1 MADFFAA
8 HRETLN
14 HALQAISARGYWSPY
29 PEMPSGK
36 LYGETAKDDGEAAFK
51 AALNGKFALDQPS
64 DGRWIG
70 AEVSPYGFPLGITY
84 PAAGVEQLVAASEAA
99 RPAWAAAPVETRVGV
114 ALETLHRLNRR
125 SFELANAVM
134 HTTGQA
140 FLMAFQAGGAHAQD
154 RGLEAVAYAYEELRK
169 IPGAVLWEKPQ
180 GKNPPL
186 QLDKTFRA
194 VPRGV
199 ALVIGCSTFPTWNS
213 YSGFFASLVTGNS
226 VIVKPHP
233 GAVLPLALTVKIAR
247 EVLSE
252 AGFDPNL
259 ALLAVD
265 TPEAPIAQTLVERP
279 EVGIVDYTGGPAFG
293 SWLEAHTQ
301 GKQLFTEQ
309 AGVNSVVLDSTDN
322 FKGLCGNLAFSLS
335 LYTGQMCTAPQNIF
349 VPAGGI
355 ETDQGRKSFDEVCQ
369 GLSTAL
375 DKLLGDADRAAAILG
390 AIQNE
395 ATLQRVED
403 GTRLGEV
410 VHASARV
417 THPQFEG
424 ARMATPLLLKVE
436 AGASEAY
443 EQECFGPIAF
453 VVATQDAEDGL
464 ARAAALAKG
473 KGAITAGVHSTDA
486 TFLTKAEQAFAEAG
500 VSLSENLTGQILV
513 NQSAAFSDYHV
524 SGANPAGNACLT
536 DAAFVA
542 NRFRVVAVRRPHAA

>member
-8 HRETLN
+8 HRETLDR
-14 HALQAISARGYWSPY
+14 ALQAVSVRDYWSPY
-29 PEMPSGK
+29 PEVPSGK
-36 LYGETAKDDGEAAFK
+36 VYGETAKADGEAAFK
-51 AALNGKFALDQPS
+51 AALDSKFDLHQPT

-70 AEVSPYGFPLGITY
+70 SEISPYGFALGTTY
-84 PAAGVEQLVAASEAA
+84 PAADVEQLIEASEAA
-99 RPAWAAAPVETRVGV
+99 RPAWAAAPVETRIGV
-114 ALETLHRLNRR
+114 ALEVLQRLNKR
-125 SFELANAVM
+125 SFEIANAVM
-134 HTTGQA
+134 HTSGQA

-186 QLDKTFRA
+186 QLDKTFRI

-213 YSGFFASLVTGNS
+213 YPGFFASLVTGNS

-233 GAVLPLALTVKIAR
+233 GAVLPLALTVRIAR
-247 EVLSE
+247 KVLSE
-252 AGFDPNL
+252 AGFDPNVV
-259 ALLAVD
+259 LLAVD
-265 TPEAPIAQTLVERP
+265 TADAPIAQTLALRP
-279 EVGIVDYTGGPAFG
+279 EVGIIDYTGGPAFG
-293 SWLEAHTQ
+293 GWLEEQAR

-309 AGVNSVVLDSTDN
+309 AGVNSVVVESTDN

-335 LYTGQMCTAPQNIF
+335 LYSGQMCTAPQDIF
-349 VPAGGI
+349 VPAEGI
-355 ETDQGRKSFDEVCQ
+355 ETDQGHKSFDEVCD
-369 GLSTAL
+369 GLSLAL
-375 DKLLGDADRAAAILG
+375 EKLLGDPDRAAAVLG

-395 ATLQRVED
+395 ATLQRIED
-403 GTRLGEV
+403 SKGFGTV
-410 VHASARV
+410 VRASAQV
-417 THPQFEG
+417 AHPQFEK

-436 AGASEAY
+436 AAASEAY
-443 EQECFGPIAF
+443 AEECFGPIAF
-453 VVATQDAEDGL
+453 VVATPDAEAGL
-464 ARAAALAKG
+464 TRAAALAKT
-473 KGAITAGVHSTDA
+473 KGAITAGVHSTDE
-486 TFLTKAEQAFAEAG
+486 TFLAKAEQAFAEAG

>member
-8 HRETLN
+8 HRETLDR
-14 HALQAISARGYWSPY
+14 ALQAISARGYWSPY
-29 PEMPSGK
+29 PEVPSGK
-36 LYGETAKDDGEAAFK
+36 LYGETAKDEGEAAFK
-51 AALNGKFALDQPS
+51 AALDSKFDLHQPT

-70 AEVSPYGFPLGITY
+70 DEVSPYGFALGTTY
-84 PAAGVEQLVAASEAA
+84 AAASADQLIEASQTA
-99 RPAWAAAPVETRVGV
+99 RPAWAAASVETRVGV
-114 ALETLHRLNRR
+114 ALEVLQRLNKR
-125 SFELANAVM
+125 SFEIANAVM
-134 HTTGQA
+134 HTSGQA

-186 QLDKTFRA
+186 QLDKSFRI

-213 YSGFFASLVTGNS
+213 YPGFFASLVTGNS

-233 GAVLPLALTVKIAR
+233 AAILPLALTVRIAR
-247 EVLSE
+247 KVLSE
-252 AGFDPNL
+252 AGFDPNTVM
-259 ALLAVD
+259 LAVD
-265 TPEAPIAQTLVERP
+265 SAEAPIAQTLALRP
-279 EVGIVDYTGGPAFG
+279 EVAVIDYTGGPAFG
-293 SWLEAHTQ
+293 RWLEEQA
-301 GKQLFTEQ
+301 GDKQLFTEQ
-309 AGVNSVVLDSTDN
+309 AGVNSVVIDSTDN

-335 LYTGQMCTAPQNIF
+335 LYSGQMCTAPQSIF
-349 VPAGGI
+349 VPAEGI
-355 ETDQGRKSFDEVCQ
+355 ETDQGRKSFDEVCD

-375 DKLLGDADRAAAILG
+375 DRLLGDADRAAAVLG

-395 ATLQRVED
+395 ATLQRIEESKD
-403 GTRLGEV
+403 LGTV
-410 VHASARV
+410 VHASTRPG
-417 THPQFEG
+417 HPQFEG

-436 AGASEAY
+436 AETSEAY
-443 EQECFGPIAF
+443 AEERFGPIAF
-453 VVATQDAEDGL
+453 VVAVKDAEEGL
-464 ARAAALAKG
+464 TRAAALART

-486 TFLTKAEQAFAEAG
+486 AFLTKAEEAFAEAG